1 MNRSNGLAHHN
12 LAQVV
17 IDPHHDNDAIDNNS
31 ITLPQECNSCNSLST
46 IPHAIQITR

>member
-1 MNRSNGLAHHN
+1 MMNRDYGLTHHN

-17 IDPHHDNDAIDNNS
+17 IDHNNNDNNV
-31 ITLPQECNSCNSLST
+31 IDDIKVPTECNSCNSQSN